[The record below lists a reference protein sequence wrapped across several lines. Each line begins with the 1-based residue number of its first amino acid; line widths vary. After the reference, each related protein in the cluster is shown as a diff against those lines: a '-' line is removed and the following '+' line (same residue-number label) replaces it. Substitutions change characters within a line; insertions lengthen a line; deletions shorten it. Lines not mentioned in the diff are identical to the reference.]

1 MHLYMFPPISVVF
14 GALYDVLMFADSTAG
29 SFEASKDGSSATK
42 HMASLSGEPGNGA
55 AGGSA
60 SRHGGL

>member
-1 MHLYMFPPISVVF
+1 MLVPPN
-14 GALYDVLMFADSTAG
+14 LWDVLMCADSTAG